1 LSWAGISTTGPGQP
15 GQRSTARSA
24 YKLAR
29 INNLLQT
36 VGWKYPKLGSQPY
49 PQTVTGSEYAEAQ
62 GFFDAFLLGNPFP
75 AFYKNPTVRTA
86 IQSKMATSVPGVAP
100 VAVDW
105 WINSLNNADTV
116 IGFKAVWFSE
126 WQQDLITSLN
136 DMLTSKVTP
145 NQWVTDRR
153 TKWDTLQKQYSK

>member
-1 LSWAGISTTGPGQP
+1 MPLPPLDRFAGID
-15 GQRSTARSA
+15 RA
-24 YKLAR
+24 
-29 INNLLQT
+29 N
-36 VGWKYPKLGSQPY
+36 
-49 PQTVTGSEYAEAQ
+49 AER
-62 GFFDAFLLGNPFP
+62 LKIP
-75 AFYKNPTVRTA
+75 
-86 IQSKMATSVPGVAP
+86 
-100 VAVDW
+100 
-105 WINSLNNADTV
+105 DTV